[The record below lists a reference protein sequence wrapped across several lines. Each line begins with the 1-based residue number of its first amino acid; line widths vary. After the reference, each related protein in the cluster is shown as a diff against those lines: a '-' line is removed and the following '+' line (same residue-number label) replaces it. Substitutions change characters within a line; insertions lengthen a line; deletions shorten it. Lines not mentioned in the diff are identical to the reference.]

1 MRLRNWSWIGW
12 LALIGCG
19 GGTLWAPMDGG
30 RGDWLATGGPNGRV
44 AVHLDGPTPP
54 LELLWS
60 KDTDSPPVGGALL
73 AGSVL
78 VQVGQTDRIQ
88 AFDLTDGNRL
98 GRKGTDGSACGP
110 GAIFGRLGELL
121 VLPEVGKKDR
131 LRAYDRR
138 TRKMVWQLDTRA
150 CAPMAGIGDTVL
162 AVTEEAQLLAL
173 ASADGEQLW
182 AASLPSQPTTGALVA
197 GDVAIVG
204 GAEGALMAVDLTD
217 GSLAWQIR
225 LGDSGAAIRGQAV
238 ASGGRVYAAT
248 ADGVI
253 WAVAN
258 PGGEIQW
265 SSPIDGLPASGLSL
279 TRDILIVG
287 SSDRRVYALS
297 TTDGRQ
303 LWSHHTGGVV
313 RGAPASTP
321 STTYVGSSDGLLLA
335 LDVASGELLWRFEL
349 DAPVQTPIVLARD
362 LLSVTTQEGT
372 IYVFAAESALR

>member
-1 MRLRNWSWIGW
+1 M
-12 LALIGCG
+12 
-19 GGTLWAPMDGG
+19 
-30 RGDWLATGGPNGRV
+30 
-44 AVHLDGPTPP
+44 
-54 LELLWS
+54 
-60 KDTDSPPVGGALL
+60 
-73 AGSVL
+73 
-78 VQVGQTDRIQ
+78 
-88 AFDLTDGNRL
+88 
-98 GRKGTDGSACGP
+98 
-110 GAIFGRLGELL
+110 
-121 VLPEVGKKDR
+121 
-131 LRAYDRR
+131 
-138 TRKMVWQLDTRA
+138 
-150 CAPMAGIGDTVL
+150 
-162 AVTEEAQLLAL
+162 
-173 ASADGEQLW
+173 
-182 AASLPSQPTTGALVA
+182 
-197 GDVAIVG
+197 
-204 GAEGALMAVDLTD
+204 
-217 GSLAWQIR
+217 
-225 LGDSGAAIRGQAV
+225 
-238 ASGGRVYAAT
+238 
-248 ADGVI
+248 I